1 MKKIL
6 ITLLCL
12 PLLMFAQSKKQDQE
26 MFETLEIK
34 AEMPLMEDEL
44 KSVNGFSYSL
54 KTLTEKNGIIVLF
67 TCNTCPFVVKW
78 EDRYKLTEELAKK
91 NNLGLVYINSN
102 YKKRDG
108 DDSYDEMK
116 KHAKEMNYRFP
127 YLLDEKTISISGL
140 SKEINEKEQK
150 ILSLFGKKRNVSNSE
165 IMDLFL
171 EQDKTKDFAVKK
183 KNKTILSLNEKL
195 FSVFKIEFISKKK
208 SKSDSRQLTYFLN
221 KKVRILEEGAI

>member
-1 MKKIL
+1 
-6 ITLLCL
+6 
-12 PLLMFAQSKKQDQE
+12 MFAQSKKQDQE

-67 TCNTCPFVVKW
+67 TSNTCPFVVKW
-78 EDRYKLTEELAKK
+78 EDRYKITEELAKK

-116 KHAKEMNYRFP
+116 KHAKKMNYRFP
-127 YLLDEKTISISGL
+127 YLLDEK
-140 SKEINEKEQK
+140 SKLANAFGAKTTPHIFMFNSNYQLVYKGAIDDNYEDINKVKEFYLEDAITQLVK
-150 ILSLFGKKRNVSNSE
+150 GKKIKVSETNPVGCS
-165 IMDLFL
+165 I
-171 EQDKTKDFAVKK
+171 KR
-183 KNKTILSLNEKL
+183 
-195 FSVFKIEFISKKK
+195 FKP
-208 SKSDSRQLTYFLN
+208 
-221 KKVRILEEGAI
+221 